1 MSHLFICGS
10 TLVMLPPRNLLRA
23 ITKVGTIYKYLV
35 SFGGGGN
42 NQEDTDKNNRGEQL
56 RMKNQ

>member
-1 MSHLFICGS
+1 
-10 TLVMLPPRNLLRA
+10 MLPPRNLLRA
-23 ITKVGTIYKYLV
+23 ITKVGTFYKYLV